1 MPFESLTDSLNGQR
15 LIAAG
20 LFGGF
25 VLAGLVAYSVLA
37 FIGRR
42 LNAQH
47 SHQRLA
53 AAVLRSQAF
62 LAAVFLSFLGLF
74 LGLATLPDA
83 EAWRDQI
90 GQWGTVGL
98 VVIGARGT
106 TNVLAAILGWYA
118 AVVAPTTSTTFDDT
132 VLPILRRFV
141 SVIIAGV
148 ALLIVLD
155 TLGVSISPLLG
166 GLGIS
171 GLAVALALQPT
182 LANTFAGA
190 YVLSEGMISVGDYI
204 ELQGGPAGYVV
215 SIGWR
220 STKIRTWLNNYVII
234 PNSVMS
240 DTILTNYSGP
250 DPKMNILV
258 TCGVSYA
265 SDLGRVNEVALDV
278 ARETIAANEAAVK
291 SVEPWFGFDRF
302 ADSNIEFW
310 VFLQAN
316 DRIGSF
322 IVMNDFIKRLH
333 TRFLAEGIEINYP
346 VRKLVYEDGLP
357 PEIAA
362 RQAAS

>member
-1 MPFESLTDSLNGQR
+1 MPIDSLTDNLNGQR
-15 LIAAG
+15 LIAVG

-25 VLAGLVAYSVLA
+25 FVAAFMYFAVTR
-37 FIGRR
+37 FIGRWLDAR
-42 LNAQH
+42 PGH
-47 SHQRLA
+47 RLA
-53 AAVLRSQAF
+53 AAIIRSESVLG
-62 LAAVFLSFLGLF
+62 AAALVFIGMFLGLM
-74 LGLATLPDA
+74 ALPDA
-83 EAWRDQI
+83 EAWQDPIRRV
-90 GQWGTVGL
+90 GTIGL
-98 VVIGARGT
+98 VLMGARAV
-106 TNVLAAILGWYA
+106 TNVLSAVLGWY
-118 AVVAPTTSTTFDDT
+118 VVNIAPTTTSTFDDT
-132 VLPILRRFV
+132 IFPILRRFL
-141 SVIIAGV
+141 SVTVLGI

-155 TLGVSISPLLG
+155 TLGVSITPLLG

-182 LANTFAGA
+182 LGNFFAGA

-204 ELQGGPAGYVV
+204 ELQGGPSGYVV

-265 SDLGRVNEVALDV
+265 SDLGRVNEVALEV
-278 ARETIAANEAAVK
+278 ARETIAANDEAVK
-291 SVEPWFGFDRF
+291 TEDPWFGFDRF
-302 ADSNIEFW
+302 ADSNIDFW

-333 TRFLAEGIEINYP
+333 IRFLEEGIEINYP

>member
-1 MPFESLTDSLNGQR
+1 MPFDSLTDSLNGQR

-25 VLAGLVAYSVLA
+25 VALALIYLLAIKLV
-37 FIGRR
+37 RKR
-42 LNAQH
+42 LIAH
-47 SHQRLA
+47 EGHLLA
-53 AAVLRSQAF
+53 ATVLGSQSTLGAVL
-62 LAAVFLSFLGLF
+62 LVFLGLY
-74 LGLATLPDA
+74 LGLSALPDA
-83 EAWRDQI
+83 EAWQDPIRQ
-90 GQWGTVGL
+90 TAKVGF
-98 VVIGARGT
+98 VIIGAWAASS
-106 TNVLAAILGWYA
+106 VLSAVLNWYTHF
-118 AVVAPTTSTTFDDT
+118 VAPTTSSTFDDMIIR
-132 VLPILRRFV
+132 ILRRFV

-182 LANTFAGA
+182 LSNTFAGA

-265 SDLGRVNEVALDV
+265 SDLGRVNEVALEV
-278 ARETIAANEAAVK
+278 ARETRDANEEAVK
-291 SVEPWFGFDRF
+291 TEDPWFGFDRF
-302 ADSNIEFW
+302 GDSNIEFW
-310 VFLQAN
+310 IFLQAI

-322 IVMNDFIKRLH
+322 IVMNDLIKRLH
-333 TRFLAEGIEINYP
+333 ARFLEEGIEINYP
-346 VRKLVYEDGLP
+346 VRKLVYDDGLP